1 MRSTTLWRTMLV
13 GAMFAGTALVSL
25 GPAAGPAAAAPAR
38 EWRIVWASSS
48 SAAESL
54 DAVEATGA
62 SNAWA
67 GGSAGT
73 GSAATPVAV
82 HWNGHVW
89 GQVTLP
95 SGLAGTIRV
104 LRATS
109 SRNVWA
115 FGDDTGKG
123 TSFALRWNGKSWKV
137 MHRWTKKQMLIG
149 DAAVLSASDVWIFS
163 ATRNAITRYDGK
175 GWVATSILGG
185 APFLS
190 ARAFTEQDIW
200 VLAQVPA
207 SASSPA
213 SSEAIQ
219 GGYVNGS
226 YQWNIG
232 PFLVD
237 PPELTTL
244 YAQSPALIW
253 AVGGGTSTGSDG
265 EPQPYPL
272 VAQYADGTWTEVYPG
287 ADPANDFI
295 LSQAVLDGAGGL
307 WATTTSF
314 DCARP
319 RIVHFASAAFS
330 GVTLHGTGA
339 SRTGVSGIAD
349 IPGTA
354 KVWGAGTRAGS
365 GGKKS
370 KGVIIEYAS

>member
-1 MRSTTLWRTMLV
+1 MRSTAPWRAMV
-13 GAMFAGTALVSL
+13 AGAMLAGTALVGL
-25 GPAAGPAAAAPAR
+25 GPAAGPAAAASAR
-38 EWRIVWASSS
+38 EWRIVWASSG

-54 DAVEATGA
+54 DAVETTGTG
-62 SNAWA
+62 SAWA

-89 GQVTLP
+89 RQVKLP

-137 MHRWTKKQMLIG
+137 MHKWTKRRMLIG

-163 ATRNAITRYDGK
+163 ATRDAITRYDGK
-175 GWVATSILGG
+175 GWLATSILGAG
-185 APFLS
+185 SFLS
-190 ARAFTEQDIW
+190 VRAFTDQNVW
-200 VLAQVPA
+200 VLSQAPA
-207 SASSPA
+207 SAGTG
-213 SSEAIQ
+213 SSEAFQ
-219 GGYVNGS
+219 GGYIDGS
-226 YQWNIG
+226 YQWTIG
-232 PFLVD
+232 AFLVD

-253 AVGGGTSTGSDG
+253 AVGGGTSTGNNG

-272 VAQYADGTWTEVYPG
+272 VAQYTDGTWTEVYPG

-295 LSQAVLDGAGGL
+295 LSQAVSDRAGGL
-307 WATTTSF
+307 WATTTPF
-314 DCARP
+314 DGARP
-319 RIVHFASAAFS
+319 RIVHFASGAFS

-339 SRTGVSGIAD
+339 ARTGVSGIAD

-354 KVWGAGTRAGS
+354 KVWAAGTRAGT